1 MNGIFWIV
9 LGGMTGWLTGTLMGK
24 EGYGKRLLGGYTRS
38 LDIFFG
44 VVGASIGGFF
54 SFLALHGGGRS
65 FSGYAAAALGSIALV
80 GFVRQISAGYSPFR
94 GGKRFI
100 SFFMSAD
107 LLYRR
112 FFGTHKGERSEYF
125 LVLCDSIDAGH
136 RRDDIE

>member
-9 LGGMTGWLTGTLMGK
+9 LGGMTGWLTGTLMG
-24 EGYGKRLLGGYTRS
+24 EQGYGKRLIGGYTRS

-44 VVGASIGGFF
+44 AVGASIGGYL
-54 SFLALHGGGRS
+54 SFWAVIGEVSS

-100 SFFMSAD
+100 SF
-107 LLYRR
+107 
-112 FFGTHKGERSEYF
+112 
-125 LVLCDSIDAGH
+125 
-136 RRDDIE
+136 